1 MKSEDEEGVLCQSVV
16 TYVHFAIFSTV
27 LLSSRA
33 DVGLWTLRFECRANL
48 WSAQLAGGGPLA
60 DADSKFAGNG
70 AGAAHVGDQ

>member
-16 TYVHFAIFSTV
+16 TCVHFAIFSAV

-33 DVGLWTLRFECRANL
+33 DVGRRAYL
-48 WSAQLAGGGPLA
+48 WSAQLAGEGPLA